1 MIKRKKERTKK
12 LKIILFFIILLILLA
27 FFVKNIYKLIKEPT
41 NIFIIEKG
49 KIEQKESTIGY
60 IIRDEEVMTGSNYQN
75 GIVQIKAEG
84 EKVAKGESIFRYY
97 SNNEEN
103 LKDQIKQLDVQI
115 QEALD
120 GQTDIYSGDIK
131 IIEGQIEE
139 KLDNIYKLKDI
150 QEIEEKRKEIEE
162 LIVKKAKIAGDLSPA
177 GSYIKTLIE
186 QRSSLENTL
195 NSGSE
200 YMVAKKSGI
209 VSYRIDGLEET
220 LVPNNYSNLN
230 KQMLESLNLK
240 TGQTVAT
247 SNKSGKVINNFECYI
262 ATILSSENAKE
273 LKENQNISLRMSNN
287 EQITGKIEYKQ
298 EQPDDSILFVIKITK
313 NVEELITC
321 RKISLDV
328 IWWSDEGL
336 KVPNEAILEE
346 DDKKYIVRNRAGYT
360 DKILIKVLR
369 QNEKYSI
376 IENYDAE
383 ELKELGYTLK
393 EINERKVIT
402 LHDEILLQ

>member
-139 KLDNIYKLKDI
+139 KLDNICKLKDI

-209 VSYRIDGLEET
+209 V
-220 LVPNNYSNLN
+220 
-230 KQMLESLNLK
+230 
-240 TGQTVAT
+240 
-247 SNKSGKVINNFECYI
+247 
-262 ATILSSENAKE
+262 
-273 LKENQNISLRMSNN
+273 
-287 EQITGKIEYKQ
+287 
-298 EQPDDSILFVIKITK
+298 
-313 NVEELITC
+313 
-321 RKISLDV
+321 
-328 IWWSDEGL
+328 
-336 KVPNEAILEE
+336 
-346 DDKKYIVRNRAGYT
+346 
-360 DKILIKVLR
+360 
-369 QNEKYSI
+369 
-376 IENYDAE
+376 
-383 ELKELGYTLK
+383 
-393 EINERKVIT
+393 
-402 LHDEILLQ
+402 

>member
-139 KLDNIYKLKDI
+139 KLDNICKLKDI

>member
-12 LKIILFFIILLILLA
+12 LKILLLFIILLILLV

-103 LKDQIKQLDVQI
+103 LKDQIKQLDVQT
-115 QEALD
+115 QEA
-120 GQTDIYSGDIK
+120 QTDIYSGDIK

>member
-139 KLDNIYKLKDI
+139 KLDNICKLKDI

-230 KQMLESLNLK
+230 KQMLEGLNLK

-287 EQITGKIEYKQ
+287 EQITGKVEYKQ
-298 EQPDDSILFVIKITK
+298 EQSDDSILFVIKITK

>member
-12 LKIILFFIILLILLA
+12 LKILLLFIILLILLV